1 MPRSH
6 PIGVATTYG
15 LWLLVVDAGA
25 ELFYS
30 SVAIVVLRSSV
41 VVDGGT
47 SYAMFLGGIY
57 SVIVSSATDRAREQW
72 QRRDNK
78 PPMHAASAGVIVQAH
93 WLWL

>member
-30 SVAIVVLRSSV
+30 MQRRHRRF
-41 VVDGGT
+41 T
-47 SYAMFLGGIY
+47 FLGGGGREDLLRY
-57 SVIVSSATDRAREQW
+57 VPRWYLIVSSATDRAREQW

>member
-47 SYAMFLGGIY
+47 CYAMFLGGI
-57 SVIVSSATDRAREQW
+57 
-72 QRRDNK
+72 
-78 PPMHAASAGVIVQAH
+78 
-93 WLWL
+93 